1 MIRKEGPAYIVRSK
15 KGKKLGEYNTR
26 KEAAK
31 RLQQIEYFKQ
41 EELKDKPKPKSK
53 EK

>member
-1 MIRKEGPAYIVRSK
+1 MIRKEGTAHVVRSR

-31 RLQQIEYFKQ
+31 RLQQSSGLYTSHT
-41 EELKDKPKPKSK
+41 PASK
-53 EK
+53 

>member
-1 MIRKEGPAYIVRSK
+1 MIRKEGTAHVVRSR

-31 RLQQIEYFKQ
+31 RLQQIEYFKKQ
-41 EELKDKPKPKSK
+41 KVKDKPQPKYK
-53 EK
+53 GE